1 MSELAMTTP
10 TDPREEPPTARK
22 ANFGSDH
29 PADDRESPAR
39 KLAFG
44 QTFRAVAWS
53 FLGIRRSADHEQDV
67 KKLHPIH
74 VVIAAVLGAAVFVVF
89 LVVLV
94 HFVIGLATGA
104 K

>member
-1 MSELAMTTP
+1 MA
-10 TDPREEPPTARK
+10 TDPSDDASPTARK
-22 ANFGSDH
+22 AN
-29 PADDRESPAR
+29 
-39 KLAFG
+39 LG

-67 KKLHPIH
+67 SKLNPIH

-94 HFVIGLATGA
+94 HFVIGAATSH
-104 K
+104 